1 MSKEKRFKYGLMG
14 AIGLG
19 LLAGLLTSVS
29 VRSQQG
35 AGEPQTA
42 TVLRK
47 GPSNGNEK
55 NVQPSQKELDDAAT
69 PIVDFDN
76 QPRSG
81 DDPRDQRGMKNR
93 RYDKYG
99 SVVSEPNPRMGEVIS
114 FSHWQVGL
122 SDMPVDKSDLVIEA
136 KVTDS
141 QAFLSDD
148 KTGVYSEFTVRVS
161 RVWKAPMGL
170 TVNKGDMVVTERFG
184 GRVRYPSGK
193 IVRYQMSGQGSPMKG
208 KKYLFFL
215 SGVEQGNYKILTAYE
230 LQGDKVFALDGSR
243 SNRWGR
249 GNWAFDKHNG
259 KETKS
264 FLEELERTVNG
275 SQGAN

>member
-47 GPSNGNEK
+47 GPSNGDEK

-69 PIVDFDN
+69 PIVDFDS
-76 QPRSG
+76 QPRAG

-122 SDMPVDKSDLVIEA
+122 SDMPADRSDLVVEA

-161 RVWKAPMGL
+161 KVWKTTPAA
-170 TVNKGDMVVTERFG
+170 TVNKGDTLVTERFG

-193 IVRYQMSGQGSPMKG
+193 IVRYLVDGQGSPMKG

-215 SGVEQGNYKILTAYE
+215 ARAEQGNYKLLTAYE
-230 LQGDKVFALDGSR
+230 LQGNKVFALDGSR
-243 SNRWGR
+243 VNRRGR

-259 KETKS
+259 KDVNG
-264 FLEELERTVNG
+264 FLEEVEQAVQPR
-275 SQGAN
+275 GAN

>member
-1 MSKEKRFKYGLMG
+1 MSKGKRFKYGLMG

-19 LLAGLLTSVS
+19 LLAGLLTTAS

-35 AGEPQTA
+35 PGEPQTA

-47 GPSNGNEK
+47 EHPNGDEK
-55 NVQPSQKELDDAAT
+55 NVQPSGKELDDAAT
-69 PIVDFDN
+69 PIVDFGASSPAEADG
-76 QPRSG
+76 QGTR
-81 DDPRDQRGMKNR
+81 RLKNA
-93 RYDKYG
+93 RYDRYG
-99 SVVSEPNPRMGEVIS
+99 SVKSDPAPQMGEVIS

-122 SDMPVDKSDLVIEA
+122 SDLPADKSDLVVEA

-161 RVWKAPMGL
+161 KVWKTTPAV
-170 TVNKGDMVVTERFG
+170 TVNKGDTLVTERFG

-193 IVRYQMSGQGSPMKG
+193 IVRYLVDGQGSPMKG

-215 SGVEQGNYKILTAYE
+215 ARAEQGNYKLLTAYE
-230 LQGDKVFALDGSR
+230 LQGNKVFALDGSR
-243 SNRWGR
+243 INRWGR
-249 GNWAFDKHNG
+249 GNWTFDKHNG
-259 KETKS
+259 KDVNG
-264 FLEELERTVNG
+264 FLEEVEQAVQPR
-275 SQGAN
+275 GAN